1 MTRDEE
7 LILEKQK
14 PYIRHANL
22 DLFDGMPVPE
32 RKIKTSGCKKKKGD
46 ISATHPREI
55 NEELEELEELK
66 EELTNQLQSI
76 LNDLK
81 QATDNS

>member
-1 MTRDEE
+1 MTGDEE

-14 PYIRHANL
+14 PYMGHVNL
-22 DLFDGMPVPE
+22 DLFDVMPVPE
-32 RKIKTSGCKKKKGD
+32 RKIKTSGLKKKKGD
-46 ISATHPREI
+46 ISATHPLEI
-55 NEELEELEELK
+55 NEELK

-76 LNDLK
+76 LNDLI

>member
-1 MTRDEE
+1 MTGDEE

-14 PYIRHANL
+14 PYMGHVNL
-22 DLFDGMPVPE
+22 DLFDVMPVPE
-32 RKIKTSGCKKKKGD
+32 RKIKTSGWKKKKGD

-55 NEELEELEELK
+55 NEELEELK
-66 EELTNQLQSI
+66 EELTDQLQSI

>member
-1 MTRDEE
+1 MAKDGE
-7 LILEKQK
+7 LILDKRK
-14 PYIRHANL
+14 PYIRYTKL
-22 DLFDGMPVPE
+22 DLFDVMPVPE
-32 RKIKTSGCKKKKGD
+32 KKKSSLKEKKGD

-55 NEELEELEELK
+55 NEELK

-76 LNDLK
+76 SNDLK

>member
-1 MTRDEE
+1 MTGDEE

-22 DLFDGMPVPE
+22 DLFDVMPIPE
-32 RKIKTSGCKKKKGD
+32 RKIKTSGLKKKKGD

-55 NEELEELEELK
+55 NEELK

-81 QATDNS
+81 QATDNSYR

>member
-1 MTRDEE
+1 MAKDGE
-7 LILEKQK
+7 LILDKRK
-14 PYIRHANL
+14 PYIRYTKL
-22 DLFDGMPVPE
+22 DLFDVMPIPE
-32 RKIKTSGCKKKKGD
+32 RKIKTSGLKKKKGD

-55 NEELEELEELK
+55 NEELK

>member
-22 DLFDGMPVPE
+22 DLFDVIPVPE

-46 ISATHPREI
+46 ISATHTREI
-55 NEELEELEELK
+55 NEELK

-81 QATDNS
+81 QATDNSYR

>member
-1 MTRDEE
+1 MTGDEE

-14 PYIRHANL
+14 PYMGHVNL
-22 DLFDGMPVPE
+22 DLFDVMPVPE
-32 RKIKTSGCKKKKGD
+32 RKIKTSGLKKKKGD
-46 ISATHPREI
+46 ISATHPLEI
-55 NEELEELEELK
+55 NEELK